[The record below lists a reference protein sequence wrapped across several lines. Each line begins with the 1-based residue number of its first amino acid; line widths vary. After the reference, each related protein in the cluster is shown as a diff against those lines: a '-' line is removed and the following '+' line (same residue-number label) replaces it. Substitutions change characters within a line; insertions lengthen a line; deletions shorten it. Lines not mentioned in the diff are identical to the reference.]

1 VLVSAATQKNLRAGT
16 VCVDL
21 GSSDKGGNV
30 AGSVDGQTTVTAGG
44 VTIVGAG
51 ELASDLPASASQMYG
66 RNVIAVIASLVP
78 ANVVVV
84 DQTDVV
90 HQNIVVSY
98 DGIVTN
104 VAVRTA
110 LKLDPLPADSASSKA
125 KAS

>member
-1 VLVSAATQKNLRAGT
+1 

-30 AGSVDGQTTVTAGG
+30 AGSIDGETTVTAGG

-66 RNVIAVIASLVP
+66 RNILAVIDALVP
-78 ANVVVV
+78 ANVIVV
-84 DQTDVV
+84 DQADEV

-98 DGIVTN
+98 DGTVTN
-104 VAVRTA
+104 AAVRKA
-110 LKLDPLPADSASSKA
+110 LKLDALPAHSEPAKA